1 MGHVT
6 NMAGLVMVVAAPG
19 QRFLSTFRSEWVSRI
34 PTLIPTLHGSVFPR
48 VFSERVGSSSG
59 PFRTVF
65 FFFFFYEFMHIWPGG
80 KPWIH
85 FGTGPTFLVYYFR
98 FTDYDYSKFQNMGRC
113 LYHNEQLAV
122 SNSELNVGGDGAYL
136 SNVLSLEPE
145 GDVVYPGGS
154 MPILNTTTVAVAS
167 CSSLCE
173 GSIMLKCWWG
183 FWYYTFIRMQQ
194 LE

>member
-1 MGHVT
+1 MWPIWLVWWWLWQRLARGFFLLSDLNGSLGSQPWSQPCMG
-6 NMAGLVMVVAAPG
+6 L
-19 QRFLSTFRSEWVSRI
+19 FF
-34 PTLIPTLHGSVFPR
+34 HGSFRNGSDRPLVH
-48 VFSERVGSSSG
+48 SEL
-59 PFRTVF
+59 FF